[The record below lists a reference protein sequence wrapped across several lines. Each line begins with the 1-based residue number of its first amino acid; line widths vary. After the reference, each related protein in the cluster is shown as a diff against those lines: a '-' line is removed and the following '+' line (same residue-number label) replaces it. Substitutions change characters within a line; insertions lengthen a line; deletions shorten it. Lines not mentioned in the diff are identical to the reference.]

1 MFKRLFWFSSGAA
14 TGAAGTV
21 WARRRVQ
28 EQMRRFTP
36 GGVREQAV
44 ARAKRAAGDAQVL
57 VREGRVVAK
66 NYKSRQLPD
75 EPGS

>member
-28 EQMRRFTP
+28 QQLRRFTP
-36 GGVREQAV
+36 GGVRDQAV
-44 ARAKRAAGDAQVL
+44 AKARQAAGDAQVL
-57 VREGRVVAK
+57 IREGRTVAK
-66 NYKSRQLPD
+66 NYRTRQQP
-75 EPGS
+75 PS